1 LDLDS
6 VVSGGILCFQ
16 NGESMIRKC
25 SAIGIILLFVGTCI
39 IPAIAQDTEKTLPLS
54 IGNTIYVDDD
64 NTEGPWDG
72 SIEHPFQ
79 FITDGIGAANPGD
92 TVYVFMG
99 TYHRG
104 FIEIEKP
111 ITLEG
116 ENKYLT
122 KIDFGANYHGLIIR
136 SDSVQIKNFSIYRSS
151 SNIYGGV
158 AIDIQ
163 KTDNNIISNN
173 IIGSELKNIPT
184 GIECYQTSDNFFHN
198 NIIKN
203 VDTGIDCR
211 QNGNYFIFN
220 NNISAKIG
228 VYLSESSHSKVFN
241 NTFSCSQ
248 DIGLYNSYY
257 CVIKNNNFLG
267 GNLYYSS
274 GRFFP
279 RNLFMRNYWAG
290 PYEIPKIIHCTIP
303 FGGETITWFD
313 FDFLPRK
320 SPINL

>member
-1 LDLDS
+1 
-6 VVSGGILCFQ
+6 
-16 NGESMIRKC
+16 
-25 SAIGIILLFVGTCI
+25 LFVGTCI
-39 IPAIAQDTEKTLPLS
+39 IPTIAQDTEKKLPLS

-79 FITDGIGAANPGD
+79 FITDGITAANPGD
-92 TVYVFMG
+92 TVYVLMG
-99 TYHRG
+99 MYYG
-104 FIEIEKP
+104 EYIKIDKP

-122 KIDFGANYHGLIIR
+122 KIDFGSHLYGLRIS
-136 SDSVQIKNFSIYRSS
+136 SDSVQINNISIYRSS

-184 GIECYQTSDNFFHN
+184 GIECYQTSDNFFYN

-228 VYLSESSHSKVFN
+228 VYLSESSHSKVFS

-248 DIGLYNSYY
+248 DIGLYDSYY

-267 GNLYYSS
+267 GNLYYVSI
-274 GRFFP
+274 GFLT
-279 RNLFMRNYWAG
+279 RNLFIRNYWAG
-290 PYEIPKIIHCTIP
+290 PYEIPKIIHCSIFIPSLGIPGEGTTIP
-303 FGGETITWFD
+303 WFD

>member
-1 LDLDS
+1 
-6 VVSGGILCFQ
+6 
-16 NGESMIRKC
+16 MKRKWL
-25 SAIGIILLFVGTCI
+25 AIGIILLFVGVTI
-39 IPAIAQDTEKTLPLS
+39 APAIAQDTEKSQSTS
-54 IGNTIYVDDD
+54 RGNTIYVDDD

-79 FITDGIGAANPGD
+79 FITDGIKEANPGD

-99 TYHRG
+99 TYHG
-104 FIEIEKP
+104 EYIKIDKP

-122 KIDFGANYHGLIIR
+122 KIDFGSDYYGLRIS
-136 SDSVQIKNFSIYRSS
+136 SDSVQINNFSIYRSS

-158 AIDIQ
+158 AIEIQ
-163 KTDNNIISNN
+163 KTDHNIISNN

-203 VDTGIDCR
+203 VDTGIDCMVDS
-211 QNGNYFIFN
+211 YSFIFRN
-220 NNISAKIG
+220 TISAKIG
-228 VYLSESSHSKVFN
+228 VYLSESSRSKVFN

-248 DIGLYNSYY
+248 DIGLYDSYY
-257 CVIKNNNFLG
+257 NVIKNNNFLG
-267 GNLYYSS
+267 GDLYYLSI
-274 GRFFP
+274 GFFT

-290 PYEIPKIIHCTIP
+290 PYEIPKIIHCTIFLP
-303 FGGETITWFD
+303 SPGGPGGGVTIPWFD

-320 SPINL
+320 SPINP

>member
-1 LDLDS
+1 MKSKWLA
-6 VVSGGILCFQ
+6 V
-16 NGESMIRKC
+16 
-25 SAIGIILLFVGTCI
+25 GIILLFVGTCI
-39 IPAIAQDTEKTLPLS
+39 SPAIAQNIDKPQS
-54 IGNTIYVDDD
+54 SSRGNTIYVDDD

-79 FITDGIGAANPGD
+79 FITDGITAANPGD

-158 AIDIQ
+158 AIAIQ

-184 GIECYQTSDNFFHN
+184 GIECYQTSDNFFYN

-211 QNGNYFIFN
+211 QNGNYFIFR
-220 NNISAKIG
+220 NIIHAKIG
-228 VYLSESSHSKVFN
+228 VYLSESSHSKVFS

-248 DIGLYNSYY
+248 DIGLYDSYY

-267 GNLYYSS
+267 GNLSYVSI
-274 GRFFP
+274 GFLT
-279 RNLFMRNYWAG
+279 RNLFIRNYWAG
-290 PYEIPKIIHCTIP
+290 PYEIPKIIHCSIFIPSMGIPGEGTTIP
-303 FGGETITWFD
+303 WFD

-320 SPINL
+320 SLIPSEIV